1 MIEREFLKTFV
12 LVYCFP
18 ENVPAYGFR
27 SFLEGSVLGNGALL
41 GAEELDRYFP
51 ERRLGIYIATW
62 NMQGEKVW
70 NNTVIYHVLFVKLH
84 SSCSLKLSLSFLG
97 ASVQPR

>member
-1 MIEREFLKTFV
+1 MSNIMIVINPCGTQNKQNTDAWECPHFFV
-12 LVYCFP
+12 LVLY
-18 ENVPAYGFR
+18 VSKHVSSR

-70 NNTVIYHVLFVKLH
+70 KY
-84 SSCSLKLSLSFLG
+84 SLMFTCM
-97 ASVQPR
+97 AA

>member
-1 MIEREFLKTFV
+1 MLKGAFLRSVV

-18 ENVPAYGFR
+18 DNVPAYGFR

-51 ERRLGIYIATW
+51 ERRLGIYVATW
-62 NMQGEKVW
+62 NMQGEKVGS
-70 NNTVIYHVLFVKLH
+70 NTVVSNDLFV
-84 SSCSLKLSLSFLG
+84 
-97 ASVQPR
+97 

>member
-1 MIEREFLKTFV
+1 MLKGAFLRSVV
-12 LVYCFP
+12 LIYCFP
-18 ENVPAYGFR
+18 DNVPAYGFR

-51 ERRLGIYIATW
+51 ERRLGIYVATW

-70 NNTVIYHVLFVKLH
+70 SNTVVSNVCLFKYIAAV
-84 SSCSLKLSLSFLG
+84 
-97 ASVQPR
+97 A

>member
-1 MIEREFLKTFV
+1 MLKGAFLRSVV

-51 ERRLGIYIATW
+51 ERRLGIYVATW

-70 NNTVIYHVLFVKLH
+70 SNTVVLNVCLFKYIAAV
-84 SSCSLKLSLSFLG
+84 
-97 ASVQPR
+97 A